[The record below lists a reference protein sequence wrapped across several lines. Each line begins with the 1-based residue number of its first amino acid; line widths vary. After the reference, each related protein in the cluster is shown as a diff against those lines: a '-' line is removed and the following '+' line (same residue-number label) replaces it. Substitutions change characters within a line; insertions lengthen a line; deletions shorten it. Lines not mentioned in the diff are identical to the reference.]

1 MSAVSSDLIA
11 RAREWAEHDPD
22 PATKQQVEQLIV
34 ADDAVGLGEAFHGPL
49 SFGTA
54 GLRAEIGP
62 GESRMNRAVVIR
74 ATAGLVAWLKTKVD
88 NPVVVVG
95 CDARY
100 GSAEF
105 QRDAAQVIAGAGG
118 TALVLPAQ
126 NPTPLTAFAVK
137 QQGAD
142 AGIMVTASHNP
153 PKDNGYKV
161 YLGGRVATGP
171 AEGVQLISPAD
182 KEIAEAIAA
191 APAADEVLMASKD
204 TDHIRAIDPRDD
216 YAARAVALAGERT
229 EKDTEQNADVRIALT
244 AMHGVGAA
252 LGERILTAAGF
263 EVSLVPEQA
272 QPDPDFPTVSFPNPE
287 EPGALDLA
295 KKHATEIGADVIIAY
310 DPDADRCA
318 VATPDDSA
326 EGGWRQLTGD
336 ETGALLGDYLARRG
350 ATGVMANSVVS
361 SRLLSRVAEHHG
373 LEHQTTL
380 TGFKWIARTPQ
391 LCFGYEEAIGYC
403 CDPEAVADKDGVGTS
418 VVLASLVADLKA
430 ESKTLDDALD
440 DLARQH
446 GLYQTAPLTFRVT
459 DLSLISEGMDK
470 LRAQPPES
478 LAGSPVTE
486 VKDLAT
492 DPLGI
497 GATDG
502 MLFVTADNDRVI
514 CRPSGTEPKL
524 KCYLEVVLPVD
535 GEGDHGAVPRDKA
548 TQRLAQM
555 SAELKKFLGM

>member
-216 YAARAVALAGERT
+216 YAAQAVALAGERT
-229 EKDTEQNADVRIALT
+229 EERTEKNRDVCIALT

-252 LGERILTAAGF
+252 LGFVLMMILD
-263 EVSLVPEQA
+263 V
-272 QPDPDFPTVSFPNPE
+272 
-287 EPGALDLA
+287 AL
-295 KKHATEIGADVIIAY
+295 G
-310 DPDADRCA
+310 
-318 VATPDDSA
+318 
-326 EGGWRQLTGD
+326 
-336 ETGALLGDYLARRG
+336 
-350 ATGVMANSVVS
+350 
-361 SRLLSRVAEHHG
+361 
-373 LEHQTTL
+373 
-380 TGFKWIARTPQ
+380 
-391 LCFGYEEAIGYC
+391 
-403 CDPEAVADKDGVGTS
+403 
-418 VVLASLVADLKA
+418 
-430 ESKTLDDALD
+430 
-440 DLARQH
+440 
-446 GLYQTAPLTFRVT
+446 
-459 DLSLISEGMDK
+459 
-470 LRAQPPES
+470 
-478 LAGSPVTE
+478 
-486 VKDLAT
+486 
-492 DPLGI
+492 
-497 GATDG
+497 
-502 MLFVTADNDRVI
+502 
-514 CRPSGTEPKL
+514 
-524 KCYLEVVLPVD
+524 
-535 GEGDHGAVPRDKA
+535 
-548 TQRLAQM
+548 
-555 SAELKKFLGM
+555 